1 MKIPAFI
8 RTIRFRLTL
17 WYVAFLIFVVIA
29 LVIGLNVGVVQHYTA
44 RPQPAGVSPAPN
56 PVLTEPNENDIRNS
70 LFKYSIIGVVA
81 AAVVGAT
88 GIYFL
93 SGTILKPIDKVTLL
107 ARRSSYSNLKERLN
121 YKGPN
126 DEVKRLA
133 DTLDDMLT
141 RLKGAADSQKQFIQD
156 AAHELRTPIA
166 TALTNIEVL
175 EMKSKSTME
184 DYQELTRVLKLSLD
198 RMNNISNSLQLLSE
212 DPNSLARLEKVN
224 IQAIITTVVNEA
236 EMEARRQG
244 IVINWIQ
251 PAAETLI
258 LGDAF
263 RLQQLIFNMVDNA
276 IKYNCPGG
284 SVNVEFH
291 TENQSVII
299 QIADTGIGIASEDLP
314 RVFDRFFRVDK
325 SRSRQRGGS
334 GLGLAIVKKV
344 VEDHQGTVSLE
355 SVPGQG
361 STFSV
366 KLPLYPQE

>member
-1 MKIPAFI
+1 MRIPSFM

-17 WYVAFLIFVVIA
+17 WYVSFLMIVVIA
-29 LVIGLNVGVVQHYTA
+29 LLIGLNLRVENITAVPIPSGPPSQVQTA
-44 RPQPAGVSPAPN
+44 PEDNSFR
-56 PVLTEPNENDIRNS
+56 NDVRD
-70 LFKYSIIGVVA
+70 YSITGAVVA
-81 AAVVGAT
+81 LVVGSV

-93 SGTILKPIDKVTLL
+93 SGTILKPIDKVTSL

-121 YKGPN
+121 YHGPN

-133 DTLDDMLT
+133 NTFDDMLG
-141 RLKGAADSQKQFIQD
+141 RLKSAVDSQKQFIQD

-175 EMKSKSTME
+175 EMKSEATIA

-212 DPNSLARLEKVN
+212 DSNSLARLEKVN
-224 IQAIITTVVNEA
+224 IPEVITRVVNEA

-244 IVINWIQ
+244 FAINWKP
-251 PAAETLI
+251 PAAEALV
-258 LGDAF
+258 LGDVF
-263 RLQQLIFNMVDNA
+263 RLQQVVFNLVDNA
-276 IKYNCPGG
+276 LKYNRPGG
-284 SVNVEFH
+284 SVIVTLH

-299 QIADTGIGIASEDLP
+299 QIADTGIGIAAADLP
-314 RVFDRFFRVDK
+314 RVFARFFRVDK
-325 SRSRQRGGS
+325 SRSRQRGGN
-334 GLGLAIVKKV
+334 GLGLSIVKKV
-344 VEDHQGTVSLE
+344 VEDHQGTVSVE